1 VADIHI
7 DNNNDNFDSF
17 IKPETVSTQN
27 DKNNTGN
34 IENQNTIEIAADV
47 HMGDNSIVNLYEQA
61 TTVKKNKEINQK
73 NQDEKEKKTLKSI
86 PLQSLQKNIRKC

>member
-1 VADIHI
+1 MADIHI

-17 IKPETVSTQN
+17 INPETVSTQN